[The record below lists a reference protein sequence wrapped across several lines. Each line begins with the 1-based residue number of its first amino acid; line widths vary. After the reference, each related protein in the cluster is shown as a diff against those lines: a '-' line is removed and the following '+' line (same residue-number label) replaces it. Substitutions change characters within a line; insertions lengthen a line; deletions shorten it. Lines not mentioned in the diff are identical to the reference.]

1 MNKGD
6 IYTLIGGFVVILLIA
21 VIANPGA
28 FSKIQLQPFSGN
40 NQTAQVTK
48 VPASPV
54 TVVTPAAPTPTP
66 TQIPE
71 VNQTPQ
77 PPAAPYR
84 ITYMS
89 NPFTYP
95 VIHLPEHMESFGASD
110 VPLAGQS
117 IPFAYIEES
126 RGGLT
131 KVFSVPYGIWAL
143 NMSVTANRQPQYATF
158 RMALCD
164 ARTGA
169 IIEGA
174 EIQNPGTMYK
184 VVRVSSTGLYMIISI
199 NNVDSFRI
207 TLETPQQVY
216 EKDRSPT

>member
-1 MNKGD
+1 MQ
-6 IYTLIGGFVVILLIA
+6 TLAHFQK
-21 VIANPGA
+21 
-28 FSKIQLQPFSGN
+28 FSYIPFSGS

-48 VPASPV
+48 VPATPV
-54 TVVTPAAPTPTP
+54 TVVTTSSPTPTP
-66 TQIPE
+66 TQVPE

-95 VIHLPEHMESFGASD
+95 VIHLPDHMESFGASD
-110 VPLAGQS
+110 VPLAGPS
-117 IPFAYIEES
+117 VPFAYIEES
-126 RGGLT
+126 RGGIT

-143 NMSVTANRQPQYATF
+143 NMSVTANRQPQYAMF

-164 ARTGA
+164 ARTGN
-169 IIEGA
+169 ILEGA

-207 TLETPQQVY
+207 TLETPLPVY
-216 EKDRSPT
+216 EKGRSPT